1 MPSTRPS
8 SSSRRLIALFLA
20 VLVPPAVALVWLG
33 ARVVDQGRQLLAE
46 GERRQREAAAE
57 GVALAL
63 TEGVQLARTSLDAGR
78 PLPGSARLRLAAT
91 GAAALEPADA
101 VAWTPSPVTLPEAE
115 TQLFAQAELEEVR
128 DSGNRGR
135 THYEAFADAP
145 DGRIRAG
152 ALLRLARVFRADHR
166 TDDAIRTYARL
177 AAIAGVAFEGTPADL
192 LARRATCSVHE
203 QAKRVSDLA
212 ACATALERDLIAGRW
227 SLDFGAWHL
236 AAEQMQRWL
245 NRPLQIA
252 DDRRAASAAADVI
265 WRETRRSAASA
276 LPTSRYR
283 ILVTDHGVMTVA
295 WAASNDGLVATLIA
309 PGLLSRWLDAES
321 ARVRQSGLQ
330 LALLDADRR
339 PIGGGALPQS
349 PQALVTTRDA
359 SITGLPWHI
368 VISREDPESVPGA
381 GMTGRWTLTAGLAV
395 IVLFIAGGGLLMWR
409 VMQRELAVARLQTEF
424 VSAVSHEFRTPLTS
438 LQHVADLLD
447 EDDVLPPERRTALYR
462 VIGRSTARLS
472 GLVESLLDFAR
483 MEGGRR
489 PYELQPH
496 DAGLLVST
504 TVRDFRQQLETV
516 DVAIAVDIGPGD
528 LTIRAD
534 EAALGRAVWNLLENA
549 VKYSDQPCEI
559 DVAVSRRGTSIA
571 IVVHDRG
578 RGIPRHEQRDV
589 FQKFVR
595 GADAVGRRVP
605 GTGLGLAI
613 VSHIV
618 QAHGGVIELEST
630 HGAGSTFT
638 IAVPALLAAEEPT
651 AVGDRTDVSPI
662 QRGGVAS

>member
-1 MPSTRPS
+1 MPSMRRSPGP
-8 SSSRRLIALFLA
+8 RRLIALFLA
-20 VLVPPAVALVWLG
+20 VLVPPAGALVWLG
-33 ARVVDQGRQLLAE
+33 ARVADQGRRLLTE
-46 GERRQREAAAE
+46 SERRQREAAAE
-57 GVALAL
+57 GAALAL
-63 TEGVQLARTSLDAGR
+63 TEGLQLARTSLDAGR
-78 PLPGSARLRLAAT
+78 PLPGSAQLRQSAS

-101 VAWTPSPVTLPEAE
+101 FAWTPSPVTLPEAE
-115 TQLFAQAELEEVR
+115 AQLFAQAELEEIR
-128 DSGNRGR
+128 RSGDRGR

-152 ALLRLARVFRADHR
+152 ALLRLARVFRAEHR
-166 TDDAIRTYARL
+166 PDDVIRTYARL
-177 AAIAGVAFEGTPADL
+177 AGITGVAFEGIPGDL
-192 LARRATCSVHE
+192 LARRATCGVYE
-203 QAKRVSDLA
+203 QVQRLSDLA
-212 ACATALERDLIAGRW
+212 ACATTLERDLIAGRW
-227 SLDFGAWHL
+227 SLDFGAWNL
-236 AAEQMQRWL
+236 AAEQIHRWL
-245 NRPLQIA
+245 NRPIHIS
-252 DDRRAASAAADVI
+252 DDRRAMSAAADSI
-265 WRETRRSAASA
+265 WRETRRPSASA
-276 LPTSRYR
+276 LPASSYR
-283 ILVTDHGVMTVA
+283 TVVTDHGVTTVA
-295 WAASNDGLVATLIA
+295 WTTSADGLVATLIA
-309 PGLLSRWLDAES
+309 PGLLNRWLEAES

-330 LALLDADRR
+330 LTLFDTDRR
-339 PIGGGALPQS
+339 PIGGDAPPRS
-349 PQALVTTRDA
+349 PLVTTRDA

-368 VISREDPESVPGA
+368 VISRTDPGSVPGSA
-381 GMTGRWTLTAGLAV
+381 MAGRWTLTAGLVV

-496 DAGLLVST
+496 DAARLVST
-504 TVRDFRQQLETV
+504 TVGEFRQQLEAGE
-516 DVAIAVDIGPGD
+516 VAIAVDSGPGD

-534 EAALGRAVWNLLENA
+534 ESALGRAVWNLLENA
-549 VKYSDQPCEI
+549 VKYSDPPCVI
-559 DVAVSRRGTSIA
+559 DVAVSRRGASIA
-571 IVVHDRG
+571 IAVRDRG

-589 FQKFVR
+589 FRKFVR

-630 HGAGSTFT
+630 QGVGSTFT
-638 IAVPALLAAEEPT
+638 ITVPAMLGAEATMP
-651 AVGDRTDVSPI
+651 VGDQADVNPI
-662 QRGGVAS
+662 QRGGVTS

>member
-1 MPSTRPS
+1 MPSSRRRP
-8 SSSRRLIALFLA
+8 SSRRLIALFLA
-20 VLVPPAVALVWLG
+20 VLVPPAIALIWLG
-33 ARVVDQGRQLLAE
+33 ARVADQGRQLLTE
-46 GERRQREAAAE
+46 SERRQREAAAE

-63 TEGVQLARTSLDAGR
+63 TEGVQVARTSLDAGR
-78 PLPGSARLRLAAT
+78 PLQGSARLRLPAS
-91 GAAALEPADA
+91 GPAALEPANA
-101 VAWTPSPVTLPEAE
+101 FAWTPSPLTVPEAE
-115 TQLFAQAELEEVR
+115 TQLFAQAELEEFR
-128 DSGNRGR
+128 RSGDRGR
-135 THYEAFADAP
+135 TRYEAFAESP

-152 ALLRLARVFRADHR
+152 ALLRLARVLRAGHR
-166 TDDAIRTYARL
+166 TDDVIRTYTRL
-177 AAIAGVAFEGTPADL
+177 AGITGVAFAGTPGDL
-192 LARRATCSVHE
+192 LARRATCGVYE

-236 AAEQMQRWL
+236 AVEQIQRWL
-245 NRPLQIA
+245 NRPVQIS
-252 DDRRAASAAADVI
+252 DDRWAISAAADRI
-265 WRETRRSAASA
+265 WRETRSSASS
-276 LPTSRYR
+276 LPAAGYR
-283 ILVTDHGVMTVA
+283 TLETDHGLITVA
-295 WAASNDGLVATLIA
+295 FTTSADGLTATLIA
-309 PGLLSRWLDAES
+309 PGLLNRWFDAES
-321 ARVRQSGLQ
+321 VRVRQSGLQ
-330 LALLDADRR
+330 LALLDTDRR
-339 PIGGGALPQS
+339 PIRGGAPPRS
-349 PQALVTTRDA
+349 PLVTTRDA

-368 VISREDPESVPGA
+368 VISRTDPESVPGSEMA
-381 GMTGRWTLTAGLAV
+381 GRWTLSAGLAV

-489 PYELQPH
+489 PYELRPH
-496 DAGLLVST
+496 DAGQLVST
-504 TVRDFRQQLETV
+504 TVREFRQQLEAGE
-516 DVAIAVDIGPGD
+516 VAIAAEIDPGD
-528 LTIRAD
+528 LPIRAD

-549 VKYSDQPCEI
+549 VKYSDPPCVI
-559 DVAVSRRGTSIA
+559 DVAVSRRGASIA
-571 IVVHDRG
+571 IAVRDRG

-618 QAHGGVIELEST
+618 QAHAGAIELEST
-630 HGAGSTFT
+630 QGAGSTFT
-638 IAVPALLAAEEPT
+638 ITLPAMLDAGVT
-651 AVGDRTDVSPI
+651 ASIRDQADVNTI